1 MQMCVFLGL
10 CLQTLLTPNSPVA
23 SLGAAPR
30 RTSRLELEKILIV
43 TWLRKIPTIQ
53 DMEPTKYM
61 DLTGNIWI

>member
-43 TWLRKIPTIQ
+43 T
-53 DMEPTKYM
+53 
-61 DLTGNIWI
+61 